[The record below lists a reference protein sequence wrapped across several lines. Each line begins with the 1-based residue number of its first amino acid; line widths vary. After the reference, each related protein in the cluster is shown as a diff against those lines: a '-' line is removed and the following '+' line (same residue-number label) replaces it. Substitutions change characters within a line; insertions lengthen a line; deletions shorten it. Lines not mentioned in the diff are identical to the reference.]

1 MEFYEAIIYIIGVG
15 LLGILVGIII
25 GVILAAEQILRLRD
39 DNEKLRKALGK
50 AQEYV
55 RNKPEIINIMTPAE
69 GKNIPTFGD

>member
-1 MEFYEAIIYIIGVG
+1 MEFYEAIIYIVGVG

-39 DNEKLRKALGK
+39 DNEKLKKALGM
-50 AQEYV
+50 AQEYA